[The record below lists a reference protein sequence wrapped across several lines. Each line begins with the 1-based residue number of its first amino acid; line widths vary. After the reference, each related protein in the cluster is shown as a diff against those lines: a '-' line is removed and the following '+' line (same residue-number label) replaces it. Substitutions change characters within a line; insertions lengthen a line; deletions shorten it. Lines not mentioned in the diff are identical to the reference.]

1 MPSTEIKSPFYLDV
15 KIFYIK
21 GIPSMINGM
30 NEQSEKDLID
40 GLLED
45 WDFQRADLEPE
56 PMGITLRVQALAK
69 KFNDLASA
77 RLQEFDLQWWQY
89 DVLSALRRQGEP
101 FRLAASELA
110 AAGMLTS
117 GAMTNRIDRLEETGW
132 VQRVKDDR
140 DRRRVL
146 VQLTGAGLR
155 LVDQASETRFETATA
170 ALAGLNHRDQRQL
183 NGLLR
188 MLLLSLQHERQES
201 GE

>member
-1 MPSTEIKSPFYLDV
+1 
-15 KIFYIK
+15 
-21 GIPSMINGM
+21 MINGM